1 MLTPGEICS
10 TNEPDKLFMVS
21 YISQYYTTLKDR
33 RPAGGK
39 LVSCVNSC
47 RPIYSIFPCTPLSK
61 LVWSTRPNMCGSV
74 LVFVFEL
81 AVQAM
86 LIAP

>member
-33 RPAGGK
+33 RPAGGMAK
-39 LVSCVNSC
+39 SLCFWKQLVVLL
-47 RPIYSIFPCTPLSK
+47 LS
-61 LVWSTRPNMCGSV
+61 
-74 LVFVFEL
+74 
-81 AVQAM
+81 
-86 LIAP
+86 

>member
-33 RPAGGK
+33 RPAGGMVESLCFWK
-39 LVSCVNSC
+39 QLV
-47 RPIYSIFPCTPLSK
+47 
-61 LVWSTRPNMCGSV
+61 V
-74 LVFVFEL
+74 LL
-81 AVQAM
+81 MSAKCSQ
-86 LIAP
+86 

>member
-33 RPAGGK
+33 RPAGGMAK
-39 LVSCVNSC
+39 SSCFWKQLV
-47 RPIYSIFPCTPLSK
+47 ILLLSAK
-61 LVWSTRPNMCGSV
+61 CS
-74 LVFVFEL
+74 
-81 AVQAM
+81 Q
-86 LIAP
+86 

>member
-33 RPAGGK
+33 RPAGGMAKSLCFLETIGCTSVVSKMLAMKKKRNFFCYKSFLK
-39 LVSCVNSC
+39 L
-47 RPIYSIFPCTPLSK
+47 
-61 LVWSTRPNMCGSV
+61 
-74 LVFVFEL
+74 
-81 AVQAM
+81 
-86 LIAP
+86 